1 MRIWMLLVY
10 GLLMIG
16 GGGCQSAGPRGVPGG
31 AVLAQSGGPV
41 ISFTAVNPGTVYLR
55 DQTADRVIIEI
66 QVNQGQRVE
75 VDARA
80 NEVRVDDRPARAAPA
95 LNPQGVYQ
103 LFYKPAERREY
114 HPMMNP

>member
-1 MRIWMLLVY
+1 ME
-10 GLLMIG
+10 IG
-16 GGGCQSAGPRGVPGG
+16 
-31 AVLAQSGGPV
+31 
-41 ISFTAVNPGTVYLR
+41 
-55 DQTADRVIIEI
+55 
-66 QVNQGQRVE
+66 VNQGQRVE

-95 LNPQGVYQ
+95 LNSHGVYQ

>member
-1 MRIWMLLVY
+1 MRISI
-10 GLLMIG
+10 GLLGGLLLIG
-16 GGGCQSAGPRGVPGG
+16 AGGCKTASPRGVPGG
-31 AVLAQSGGPV
+31 AVLAQEGGPV

-55 DQTADRVIIEI
+55 DRTGDRVIMEI
-66 QVNQGQRVE
+66 GVNQGQRVE
-75 VDARA
+75 VDAKA